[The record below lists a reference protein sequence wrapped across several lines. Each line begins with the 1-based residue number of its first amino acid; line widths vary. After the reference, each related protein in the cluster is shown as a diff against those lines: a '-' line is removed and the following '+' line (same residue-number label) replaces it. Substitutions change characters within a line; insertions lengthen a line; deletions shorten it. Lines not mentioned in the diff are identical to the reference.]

1 MVLRRGHLSVGV
13 EAISRLRD
21 VQAQVRA
28 ARLKQKDAQIQRLV
42 LLIAARHANR
52 RALAA
57 AGPMRADLAL
67 TTRDALTALGAGRD
81 PGDDAIVL
89 I

>member
-1 MVLRRGHLSVGV
+1 MVLRRGAVSVGV

-28 ARLKQKDAQIQRLV
+28 ARLKQKDAEIQRLI
-42 LLIAARHANR
+42 LLIAATHANR
-52 RALAA
+52 RALTA
-57 AGPMRADLAL
+57 AGPMRADFAL
-67 TTRDALTALGAGRD
+67 TTRDALAALGAGGD

-89 I
+89 L